1 MDKAKIEISDVS
13 MGVYKK
19 IATWHNSEE
28 PASVQNIAELSNDI
42 VEYVLAEAF
51 NQDIEANNVGVE
63 MGPEAQNN
71 MMEMFKKKQEEDK
84 KNRSSSLFDKVFG
97 KGK

>member
-19 IATWHNSEE
+19 IANWHNDEE

-51 NQDIEANNVGVE
+51 GQDIEANNVGIE
-63 MGPEAQNN
+63 MGPNATEN
-71 MMEMFKKKQEEDK
+71 MMKAFKEKQEENK
-84 KNRSSSLFDKVFG
+84 SKNSVFSKIFG
-97 KGK
+97 K